1 MKLTKSLAAIAVTSV
16 IASNAWATNGYAPH
30 GIGQKSK
37 GMGGVG
43 IALVQDTVGG
53 GANPAGMVGLG
64 NRVDVGLEWFRPIRD
79 ASVSGNMQP
88 PPPTGLGTMGNGDF
102 DGSDRKNFIIPEFGY
117 NHMLN
122 DRMALGL
129 SVFGTGGMN
138 TDYKNGIP
146 LFNGGASRTGIDL
159 MQLFVVPSLSWKIN
173 DRHSIGVGL
182 NLAAQFFSARGLQG
196 FDNPFMTS
204 SPGNVADNGHD
215 SSYGAGIRVGWIGQI
230 TDMVTLGAT
239 YQSRT
244 YMSEYDDYKGLF
256 AEQGDFD
263 IPQNYGLGIAVQ
275 ATPKLLLAFDIMRI
289 DYSDINSIGNAG
301 PATSMGPPIMTGG
314 AFLGDDDGWGFGWD
328 DQTSYKLGISYELN
342 PNWTLRG
349 GWSHADSP
357 ISSSET
363 FFNVLAPGVIEDHLT
378 LGATWTMK
386 NGQELT
392 FTYMHAFENTVKGSG
407 SIPAWMGGG
416 EADITM
422 YQDSFGV
429 SWGMAFK

>member
-1 MKLTKSLAAIAVTSV
+1 
-16 IASNAWATNGYAPH
+16 
-30 GIGQKSK
+30 
-37 GMGGVG
+37 
-43 IALVQDTVGG
+43 
-53 GANPAGMVGLG
+53 
-64 NRVDVGLEWFRPIRD
+64 
-79 ASVSGNMQP
+79 
-88 PPPTGLGTMGNGDF
+88 MGNGDF

-349 GWSHADSP
+349 GWSHADNP
-357 ISSSET
+357 IPSSET
-363 FFNVLAPGVIEDHLT
+363 FFNTLAPGVIEDHLT
-378 LGATWTMK
+378 LGATWTMQ
-386 NGQELT
+386 NGQEIT
-392 FTYMHAFENTVKGSG
+392 FTYMHAFENEVKGSG
-407 SIPAWMGGG
+407 SIPPNFGGG
-416 EADITM
+416 EANIKM

-429 SWGMAFK
+429 SWAMAL